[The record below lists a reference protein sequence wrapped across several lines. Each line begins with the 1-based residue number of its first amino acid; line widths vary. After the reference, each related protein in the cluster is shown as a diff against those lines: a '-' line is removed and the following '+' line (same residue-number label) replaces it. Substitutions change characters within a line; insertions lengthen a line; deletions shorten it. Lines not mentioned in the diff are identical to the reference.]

1 MREKKQV
8 KYKCPSCK
16 AGKTVIKKVNYQL
29 KIKGGKKIIVPD
41 LDIEECSNCGE
52 RIFSLEAARKIEAYK
67 THSGRLLIRLKPEI
81 HAQLRELAK
90 KHQRSLNQ
98 EINFLLENGIRK
110 AS

>member
-1 MREKKQV
+1 MREKKQI
-8 KYKCPSCK
+8 KFKCPSCK
-16 AGKTVIKKVNYQL
+16 AGKTVVKQINYQL
-29 KIKGGKKIIVPD
+29 KTKSGKKLIVPD
-41 LDIEECSNCGE
+41 LEIEECGHCGE

-67 THSGRLLIRLKPEI
+67 THSGRLLVRLKPEL

-98 EINFLLENGIRK
+98 EINFLLENVIRK

>member
-16 AGKTVIKKVNYQL
+16 TGKTVIKKVNYQL
-29 KIKGGKKIIVPD
+29 KTKGGKKIIVPD
-41 LDIEECSNCGE
+41 LEIEECSNCGE

-98 EINFLLENGIRK
+98 EINFL
-110 AS
+110 